1 MLDYKHLKY
10 VLLYT
15 VSIYF
20 AIVSISSK
28 APRSPCRRRDDLLA
42 CAHCLPGSSIDLRV
56 MAGPVC
62 YPKGPH
68 PVAFTD
74 RVLARAQ
81 SPNVV
86 VVRECVYVLGGRLSG
101 KVFCRSDLLTSQL
114 WRHALSRS
122 HHSPNDQKSLP
133 PSSSCALYNPV
144 PSGRGLP
151 CFLVHDFFP

>member
-1 MLDYKHLKY
+1 MLLH
-10 VLLYT
+10 T

-42 CAHCLPGSSIDLRV
+42 CAHCLPGSVARPKSD
-56 MAGPVC
+56 AGPVC

-86 VVRECVYVLGGRLSG
+86 VVRECVDVLGGRLSG
-101 KVFCRSDLLTSQL
+101 KIFCRSDLLTSQL
-114 WRHALSRS
+114 TAMAPCVEQVS
-122 HHSPNDQKSLP
+122 SLP
-133 PSSSCALYNPV
+133 QRSEVAAAVARRVLFTTLPLLVGVSPVFLCMISSRRC
-144 PSGRGLP
+144 R
-151 CFLVHDFFP
+151 